1 MYNVSS
7 TSAALIVFV
16 LSFTLSKSSHK
27 VYMNDSI
34 YFSNSL
40 INTVCLMALHSAPAS
55 ATVLRFCVGFLLN
68 LLINKIILY
77 SHSNW
82 PVHFPYHFPFFRIK
96 SPTAK
101 EHTHHLMCQMIL
113 AVHTHTLACLS
124 SIKKLW
130 ECNKP
135 ELVQQ
140 INADESFDSW

>member
-77 SHSNW
+77 SHSN
-82 PVHFPYHFPFFRIK
+82 
-96 SPTAK
+96 
-101 EHTHHLMCQMIL
+101 
-113 AVHTHTLACLS
+113 
-124 SIKKLW
+124 
-130 ECNKP
+130 
-135 ELVQQ
+135 
-140 INADESFDSW
+140 